1 MKGEAPVIPASPLVR
16 IQMARPLWKNRSW
29 LRKFA
34 WHRRPAAR
42 EFITLNHGLYPEAF
56 FREKLI
62 QERRR
67 AERSNKP
74 LVVMILDPDNLRT
87 VENSDEITE
96 SLGQGV
102 NTCVRGTDI
111 CGLLRDGT
119 LIGVILTEVEADK
132 VDMAKH
138 IVAKKTRERLAT
150 VLSSDM
156 VNRIGISFRIYP
168 DGGGDGETFD
178 MTFYPD
184 LTAVTGQKLGGDILK
199 RSLDVVGS
207 IAGLLLFSPFFL
219 LLPPLIKLN
228 SKGPVFF
235 RQERIGRNGR
245 KFKVLKFRSMYLD
258 NDDVIHREYVK
269 QLIKG
274 NVTATNEGTAV
285 FKIQGDPR
293 VTPVGRYLRK
303 FSLDELPQFINVLKG
318 EMSLVGPR
326 PPIRYEVEHY
336 CVWQRNRVMGKKP
349 GITGLWQVTGRSS
362 TSFDDMVR
370 LDLRYLNTWTLL
382 LDLKILL
389 RTPLAVLKCK
399 GAY

>member
-1 MKGEAPVIPASPLVR
+1 
-16 IQMARPLWKNRSW
+16 MAREIISLD
-29 LRKFA
+29 
-34 WHRRPAAR
+34 
-42 EFITLNHGLYPEAF
+42 HGLYPETY

-74 LVVMILDPDNLRT
+74 LVVMILDPQNLRSID
-87 VENSDEITE
+87 NSQEITE
-96 SLGQGV
+96 SLGEGV

-111 CGLLRDGT
+111 CGLLREGK
-119 LIGVILTEVEADK
+119 LIGVILTEVAPEN
-132 VDMAKH
+132 VDTAKK
-138 IVAKKTRERLAT
+138 IVAQKTRERLSAILT
-150 VLSSDM
+150 NDLAS
-156 VNRIGISFRIYP
+156 RINITFRTYP
-168 DGGGDGETFD
+168 DSGGDGDTFD
-178 MTFYPD
+178 MTFYPE
-184 LTAVTGQKLGGDILK
+184 LKTLSGRKVAGDILK
-199 RSLDVVGS
+199 RSLDIMGS
-207 IAGLLLFSPFFL
+207 LAGLLFFSPFFAV
-219 LLPPLIKLN
+219 LPPLIKLT

-245 KFKVLKFRSMYLD
+245 RFNVLKFRSMYLD

-274 NVTATNEGTAV
+274 QISTYEGTETI

-293 VTPVGRYLRK
+293 VTLVGKYLRK
-303 FSLDELPQFINVLKG
+303 YSLDELPQFINVLKG
-318 EMSLVGPR
+318 DMSLVGPR

-336 CVWQRNRVMGKKP
+336 NGWQRNRLMGKKP

-370 LDLRYLNTWTLL
+370 LDLRYLNRWSIL
-382 LDLKILL
+382 LDLKIIA
-389 RTPLAVLKCK
+389 RTPIAMVKAK